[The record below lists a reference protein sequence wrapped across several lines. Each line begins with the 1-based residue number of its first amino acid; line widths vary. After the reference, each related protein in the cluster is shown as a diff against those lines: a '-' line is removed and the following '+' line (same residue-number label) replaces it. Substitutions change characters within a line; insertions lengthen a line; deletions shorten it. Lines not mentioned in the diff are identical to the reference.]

1 MEYLLYFFLVVVLSA
16 LFAMG
21 GAGAGIAVI
30 PLLHMLGVEFNLA
43 KAVGLFVGFTTTST
57 SSVMNF
63 RRNVLDIR
71 FALPLAVTLFI
82 FAPLGAQLSRFTDE
96 RVVKWLFIL
105 FLIFSAS
112 MMMFFKKEARIHLQK
127 PWILALLGTGVG
139 LLAGLLGVGGGNM
152 LLPMLVLLGF
162 EPKKVAVAVSF
173 VVPFSAFTSFLSYAG
188 FVQMDWKLLGIS
200 AAGAVIGGYM
210 GNYMMHF
217 KLSQQQVKKVIA
229 ILLYI
234 LAIKMGW
241 SMLG

>member
-1 MEYLLYFFLVVVLSA
+1 MEYLLYFFLTALLST

-21 GAGAGIAVI
+21 GTGAGIAVI
-30 PLLHMLGVEFNLA
+30 PVLHMVGIDFNLA
-43 KAVGLFVGFTTTST
+43 KAVGLFVGFMTTLTST
-57 SSVMNF
+57 VMNF
-63 RRNVLDIR
+63 RRKVLDIR
-71 FALPLAVTLFI
+71 FALPLAGTLLL

-96 RVVKWLFIL
+96 RLVKLLFIL

-112 MMMFFKKEARIHLQK
+112 MMLFFKKEAKAELQK

-152 LLPMLVLLGF
+152 LLPILILLGF

-173 VVPFSAFTSFLSYAG
+173 VVPFSAFTSFLSYAS
-188 FVQMDWKLLGIS
+188 FVEMDWMLLGVC
-200 AAGAVIGGYM
+200 AFGAVLGGYM
-210 GNYMMHF
+210 GNYLMHF

-229 ILLYI
+229 VLLYI
-234 LAIKMGW
+234 LALRMGW